1 MKDQEIPNTWKG
13 LCFGCSPMNN
23 HGLGLRFYLSDNG
36 CYTKCS
42 IPDYLCGIDGIVHGG
57 ILALLLDEV
66 SQWAMIARLGKMGM
80 TREISVRFLKA
91 VPTNAEI
98 IVEARIGAQ
107 DEKET
112 LLRSTIH
119 SKGNDLLAQGE
130 SKWIMVDP
138 AIIARVSKVSESEL
152 REFLAKYPVET
163 SPQSSS

>member
-1 MKDQEIPNTWKG
+1 MRAQEIPNDWKG
-13 LCFGCSPMNN
+13 QCFGCSPINSQ
-23 HGLGLRFYLSDNG
+23 GLGLRFYLSEYG

-42 IPDYLCGIDGIVHGG
+42 IPDHLCGIDGIVHGG

-66 SQWAMIARLGKMGM
+66 SQWTMIARLGKMGM

-119 SKGNDLLAQGE
+119 SKDNDLLAEAE
-130 SKWIMVDP
+130 SRWIMADP
-138 AIIARVSKVSESEL
+138 SIIARVSKVSESEL